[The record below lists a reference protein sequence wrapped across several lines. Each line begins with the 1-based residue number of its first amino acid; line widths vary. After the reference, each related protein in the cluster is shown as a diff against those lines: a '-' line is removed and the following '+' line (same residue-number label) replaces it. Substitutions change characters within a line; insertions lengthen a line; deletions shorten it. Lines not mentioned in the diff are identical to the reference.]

1 MELTRAQ
8 ETQLRRT
15 GREAMEKVIAAAQQA
30 TQNGIQ
36 RATAKVTAVND
47 DCTADVDF
55 GTTDYPMPLTG
66 LRYTTGCCSM
76 QVGDR
81 VLVDTVNNQ
90 PLITGIL
97 ANSDNGPYVRSGTL
111 YESGDGY
118 IRWGQQG
125 HIVAVWANY
134 IHAEPSIVKYG
145 PLPKEA
151 RPAVEALGC
160 GYVRG
165 EAGSDGQVVVD
176 PEGYVGIYCTRTSN
190 YFSGSV
196 AYFVA

>member
-1 MELTRAQ
+1 MR
-8 ETQLRRT
+8 
-15 GREAMEKVIAAAQQA
+15 
-30 TQNGIQ
+30 
-36 RATAKVTAVND
+36 
-47 DCTADVDF
+47 
-55 GTTDYPMPLTG
+55 
-66 LRYTTGCCSM
+66 
-76 QVGDR
+76 
-81 VLVDTVNNQ
+81 
-90 PLITGIL
+90 
-97 ANSDNGPYVRSGTL
+97 DNGPYVRSGTL